1 MGSTVII
8 GGDIIIG
15 IEAKTITNTDDLL
28 SYLEKFTNPGDNI
41 EIIVVRN
48 GNTQTMNVQVGSL

>member
-15 IEAKTITNTDDLL
+15 IEAKTIKNTDDLL

-48 GNTQTMNVQVGSL
+48 GNTQTINMQVGSL